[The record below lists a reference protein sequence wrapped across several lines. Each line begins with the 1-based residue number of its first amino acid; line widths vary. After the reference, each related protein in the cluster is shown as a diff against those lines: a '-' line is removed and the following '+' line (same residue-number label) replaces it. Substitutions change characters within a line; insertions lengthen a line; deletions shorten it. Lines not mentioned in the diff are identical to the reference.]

1 MTMLDQLG
9 NFLSRMRVW
18 LAVTAALMLL
28 MWWLAPQQLSVV
40 SYKAVLLTLATVLAY
55 QIDRGLFQHAPSMRE
70 LLNTNPVLAAARLI
84 ARALVF
90 LGVVL
95 GVTLGI

>member
-1 MTMLDQLG
+1 MGLI
-9 NFLSRMRVW
+9 
-18 LAVTAALMLL
+18 A
-28 MWWLAPQQLSVV
+28 WLAPQQLSVV
-40 SYKAVLLTLATVLAY
+40 AYKAVLLTLATVLAY
-55 QIDRGLFQHAPSMRE
+55 QIDRGLFQHAPGMSA